1 MQIVKTHYIKH
12 NLLILLL
19 LLASGCAGA
28 EVKKELTAEELYLD
42 AMEEFNKGKAWGI
55 FSTIDYVKVIE
66 KFQRVID
73 YYPVSKYA
81 VLAELRIA
89 DAYFR
94 NREYHE
100 AIFRYQEFQRH
111 HPANENIPY
120 VLYQLGLSYYKLILS
135 IDRDQSATQK
145 AISRFEELIRKY
157 PDCEYAEDAREKL
170 MSCRRRLAEY
180 EFYVG
185 RFYYR
190 KGDYQV
196 ALGRFGRILKDYPD
210 SGLVAKALYFIGLCH
225 YHLKEWDEAREALRR
240 LNDLCPRSKY
250 RKKAENIL
258 AELKD

>member
-1 MQIVKTHYIKH
+1 MQIVKMHYIKH
-12 NLLILLL
+12 YLLIFLV
-19 LLASGCAGA
+19 LLAYGCAGA
-28 EVKKELTAEELYLD
+28 EVKKEPTAEELYLE

-55 FSTIDYVKVIE
+55 FSTIDYVKIIE
-66 KFQRVID
+66 KFQKVID

-94 NREYHE
+94 NRKYQE
-100 AIFRYQEFQRH
+100 AIFHYQEFQRH
-111 HPANENIPY
+111 HPAHESIPY
-120 VLYQLGLSYYKLILS
+120 VLYRIGLSYYKLILS
-135 IDRDQSATQK
+135 IDRDQSATRK
-145 AISRFEELIRKY
+145 AAGRFEELIRKY
-157 PDCEYAEDAREKL
+157 PDCEYAEDARDKL
-170 MSCRRRLAEY
+170 MSCRQRLAAY

-185 RFYYR
+185 RFYFR

-210 SGLVAKALYFIGLCH
+210 SGLVAKALYFIGLCY

-240 LNDLCPRSKY
+240 LKDLYPQSKY
-250 RKKAENIL
+250 RGKAEKIL